1 MESLTSFINSLK
13 TGRPSISQIVCIT
26 LVMTCFVAAG
36 CSLIKLKKEVNQALE
51 GTCIVGRIHVKCK
64 GNGPVIVAAC
74 SMGEEKKIAN
84 YTVLHGSGEY
94 EIGLYKG
101 AYYVFAYR
109 DENSNLVYDEGEAAG
124 HYGDPKLVDA
134 RKVSVVYDIDI
145 DIDIPEEGRTIE
157 IPRGFKISS
166 VRPKKLPS
174 RQAGAI
180 TDLDDER
187 FSRENGVKG
196 FWEPI
201 SFFREFGGNIVFLEE
216 YDPEKTPVLF
226 IHGAGGTPKSW
237 KYFADNMDRTR
248 FQPWFFYY
256 PTGFRIESMS
266 HLLFWK
272 LINLQTKYQ
281 FNKIYITA
289 HSMGGLL
296 AKSFIVNNGR
306 QFPYVKLFISLATP
320 WGGDRM
326 AEYGVRQ
333 SPAVIPSW
341 IDMQPESDFITSL
354 YRLKMREDVNFYM
367 FSGHRGSRNLFK
379 SNNDGT
385 IELASIQDL
394 RAQSEAKMNYT
405 FNEDHAS
412 ILNSKEVLAQ
422 YNTILNEFDEKQSAS
437 LDRSGGQIKVNFSY
451 DFDFDGVRSRPA
463 FILLHADTKEAKT
476 TTFLNDDDSGRI
488 LGPFPPGDYI
498 AGMVSAAAKTNKK
511 YVSVSVESGKI
522 KELKF
527 VFIPD
532 GEIRGRMT
540 APVNPKEIV
549 VGMPEIRYRSAD
561 SDINIQS
568 IRLEGNGIHRVLRQ
582 IKGDDVKNYHPLIP
596 FLLRDDL
603 CYNTFFSFFGL
614 PVGDY
619 KLVIKAEGYK
629 TVVKHYSVLPGIP
642 KDFRNTELTP
652 E

>member
-1 MESLTSFINSLK
+1 MESLISFINSFT
-13 TGRPSISQIVCIT
+13 TGKPSISRKMCIA
-26 LVMTCFVAAG
+26 LVVACFTAAG
-36 CSLIKLKKEVNQALE
+36 CSLINLKKEVTTALE
-51 GTCIVGRIHVKCK
+51 GTCIVGRIQAKCK
-64 GNGPVIVAAC
+64 GTGPIIVAAY
-74 SMGEEKKIAN
+74 SMGEERKIAN
-84 YTVLHGSGEY
+84 YTVLHDSGEY
-94 EIGLYKG
+94 EIGLVKG
-101 AYYVFAYR
+101 EYYVFAYR

-124 HYGDPKLVDA
+124 HYGVQEFVDA

-145 DIDIPEEGRTIE
+145 VIPEEGRTIE
-157 IPRGFKISS
+157 IPPGFKISS
-166 VRPKKLPS
+166 VRPKKLRS

-201 SFFREFGGNIVFLEE
+201 SFFGEFGGNIVFLEE

-237 KYFADNMDRTR
+237 KYFADNIDRTR
-248 FQPWFFYY
+248 FQPWLFYY

-306 QFPYVKLFISLATP
+306 AFPYVKLFISLATP

-326 AEYGVRQ
+326 AEYGVQ
-333 SPAVIPSW
+333 HSPAVIPSW

-354 YRLKMREDVNFYM
+354 YRVKIPEDVNFYM
-367 FSGHRGSRNLFK
+367 FSGHRGSRNPFN

-422 YNTILNEFDEKQSAS
+422 YNTILNEFDEKQSVS
-437 LDRSGGQIKVNFSY
+437 LDRSGGHIKVNFSY
-451 DFDFDGVRSRPA
+451 DFDFGGVRPRPT
-463 FILLHADTKEAKT
+463 FILLHADNKEAKT
-476 TTFLNDDDSGRI
+476 TTILNNDDNGRI

-498 AGMVSAAAKTNKK
+498 AGMVTAAAKTKKK
-511 YVSVSVESGKI
+511 YISVSVESGKI
-522 KELKF
+522 KELEF

-532 GEIRGRMT
+532 GEIRGRMIT
-540 APVNPKEIV
+540 PVNAKEIV

-561 SDINIQS
+561 SDISIQS
-568 IRLEGNGIHRVLRQ
+568 ITLEGNGIHRALRQ
-582 IKGDDVKNYHPLIP
+582 IKGDDGKNYHPLIP
-596 FLLRDDL
+596 FILRDDL
-603 CYNTFFSFFGL
+603 CYNTFFAFFGL
-614 PVGDY
+614 PAGDY
-619 KLVIKAEGYK
+619 KLNIKAEGYK
-629 TVVKHYSVLPGIP
+629 TFEKHYSVMPGIP
-642 KDFRNTELTP
+642 KDFRNNELTP

>member
-596 FLLRDDL
+596 FILRDDL

>member
-1 MESLTSFINSLK
+1 M
-13 TGRPSISQIVCIT
+13 
-26 LVMTCFVAAG
+26 
-36 CSLIKLKKEVNQALE
+36 
-51 GTCIVGRIHVKCK
+51 
-64 GNGPVIVAAC
+64 
-74 SMGEEKKIAN
+74 
-84 YTVLHGSGEY
+84 
-94 EIGLYKG
+94 
-101 AYYVFAYR
+101 
-109 DENSNLVYDEGEAAG
+109 
-124 HYGDPKLVDA
+124 
-134 RKVSVVYDIDI
+134 
-145 DIDIPEEGRTIE
+145 
-157 IPRGFKISS
+157 
-166 VRPKKLPS
+166 
-174 RQAGAI
+174 
-180 TDLDDER
+180 
-187 FSRENGVKG
+187 
-196 FWEPI
+196 
-201 SFFREFGGNIVFLEE
+201 
-216 YDPEKTPVLF
+216 
-226 IHGAGGTPKSW
+226 
-237 KYFADNMDRTR
+237 
-248 FQPWFFYY
+248 
-256 PTGFRIESMS
+256 
-266 HLLFWK
+266 
-272 LINLQTKYQ
+272 
-281 FNKIYITA
+281 
-289 HSMGGLL
+289 
-296 AKSFIVNNGR
+296 
-306 QFPYVKLFISLATP
+306 
-320 WGGDRM
+320 
-326 AEYGVRQ
+326 
-333 SPAVIPSW
+333 
-341 IDMQPESDFITSL
+341 
-354 YRLKMREDVNFYM
+354 
-367 FSGHRGSRNLFK
+367 
-379 SNNDGT
+379 
-385 IELASIQDL
+385 
-394 RAQSEAKMNYT
+394 
-405 FNEDHAS
+405 
-412 ILNSKEVLAQ
+412 LAQ